1 MIVKIQR
8 PLMTNGNSVPMAL
21 IYDQNRNLHEML
33 PYFEI
38 EELFAVDDGEEPPL
52 KVYHDAN
59 LSNGILHIGERV
71 EDQDW

>member
-1 MIVKIQR
+1 
-8 PLMTNGNSVPMAL
+8 MTNGNSVPMAL
-21 IYDQNRNLHEML
+21 IYDQTRNLHQML

-38 EELFAVDDGEEPPL
+38 EELFAVDDGEEPPF
-52 KVYHDAN
+52 KVYHEAN